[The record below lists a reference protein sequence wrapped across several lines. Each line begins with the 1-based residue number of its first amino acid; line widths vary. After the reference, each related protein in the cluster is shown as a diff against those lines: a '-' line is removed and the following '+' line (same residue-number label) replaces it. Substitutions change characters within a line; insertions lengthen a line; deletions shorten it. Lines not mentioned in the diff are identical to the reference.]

1 MLQASEAPEA
11 LVAQLLALLAEAAE
25 AADRCGGAMAEEKNP
40 AEEDVGW
47 VVNLVLATLAEK
59 HEADTL
65 ASKRLSEALRTALD
79 NHSKAS
85 EACKGKPATP
95 QHHGTASKAAPFAG
109 GGRPDIG
116 GDVWACWPV
125 DGHWYRAKVL
135 GFAPRDR
142 VKVAWCAP
150 LKEDSHDCVE
160 ISDLDA
166 ELFSELS
173 SSSLIRVDASI
184 RRPPPAELTQVPAEN
199 CWTQA
204 LRKVESHSRN
214 FQELRRVGKQLD
226 FHIDWG
232 TCGEDATTEE
242 TSMWRYV
249 PDDGCHIDIRSIP
262 AIAGGRHGLSDA
274 AKPICGGGGWW
285 AVTGKEHSLLLQLD
299 DVAEI
304 SHVGLWC
311 ANVGA
316 TPLEIE
322 ICDARS
328 HFPEICA
335 AEEPNEIDISSS
347 QAPPILHHVSAGCGK
362 SDDECHL
369 FDVKGPSGNQSMK
382 HILLRFRGIH
392 NSHYIG
398 VNRLRLY
405 DGDHEVSYDVV
416 AADSN
421 VQEAKNVARRGGWWA
436 VAGQEHF
443 LALELAEGSATS
455 ITSIGIWCANL
466 GATPKEMH
474 IVSDLGWIED
484 LIDLLEKL
492 ASDGTRAMGP
502 RARRLIESNAGLL
515 IGIAHSN
522 ERLRWA
528 LMVRVWAGEAPKFP
542 ISKKDTLSRLQ
553 AQLFC
558 EMCRS
563 SQSSAQLPKNA
574 ISGMDWHSFKEKM
587 PSLGETSI
595 EVSSR
600 LLWKAESHDPEW
612 LGTGLYVPPGGK
624 VCVCTDNPTEGWSV
638 RVGAH
643 TDDISCRDEWM
654 RWPQVSLILPLADPN
669 KMVSLSTPFG
679 GNVYLVR
686 SSKAS
691 QSLRATFSG
700 NLLQQP
706 VVSIAKGVDN
716 AILTSAGGWVDCEG
730 QKEKPMLCGAAET
743 ISAWR
748 VEIEERAEA
757 LGSFAADC
765 EKEVKT
771 FEDQISSSTAAM
783 SAELETLHSERALT
797 ARRADGLRMRREE
810 LLAQLHAVEERA
822 KQH

>member
-1 MLQASEAPEA
+1 MAAVVPAKHSVPSPCGTDAEKCQRFS
-11 LVAQLLALLAEAAE
+11 AQLHEPSRFVLLRFHGIHDSHYIGINRVKLF
-25 AADRCGGAMAEEKNP
+25 ADER
-40 AEEDVGW
+40 DV
-47 VVNLVLATLAEK
+47 
-59 HEADTL
+59 
-65 ASKRLSEALRTALD
+65 S
-79 NHSKAS
+79 
-85 EACKGKPATP
+85 
-95 QHHGTASKAAPFAG
+95 F
-109 GGRPDIG
+109 
-116 GDVWACWPV
+116 
-125 DGHWYRAKVL
+125 KVL
-135 GFAPRDR
+135 MADGSR
-142 VKVAWCAP
+142 
-150 LKEDSHDCVE
+150 
-160 ISDLDA
+160 
-166 ELFSELS
+166 
-173 SSSLIRVDASI
+173 
-184 RRPPPAELTQVPAEN
+184 
-199 CWTQA
+199 
-204 LRKVESHSRN
+204 ES
-214 FQELRRVGKQLD
+214 
-226 FHIDWG
+226 
-232 TCGEDATTEE
+232 A
-242 TSMWRYV
+242 
-249 PDDGCHIDIRSIP
+249 
-262 AIAGGRHGLSDA
+262 DA

-716 AILTSAGGWVDCEG
+716 AILTSAGKKRWGRYVCRS
-730 QKEKPMLCGAAET
+730 T
-743 ISAWR
+743 
-748 VEIEERAEA
+748 VRAEHCLKVKLFPSRA
-757 LGSFAADC
+757 CWFSHRLQFCRNRTPWLWSETCYFNSLARTGGS
-765 EKEVKT
+765 VLVT
-771 FEDQISSSTAAM
+771 SSQK
-783 SAELETLHSERALT
+783 R
-797 ARRADGLRMRREE
+797 
-810 LLAQLHAVEERA
+810 
-822 KQH
+822 